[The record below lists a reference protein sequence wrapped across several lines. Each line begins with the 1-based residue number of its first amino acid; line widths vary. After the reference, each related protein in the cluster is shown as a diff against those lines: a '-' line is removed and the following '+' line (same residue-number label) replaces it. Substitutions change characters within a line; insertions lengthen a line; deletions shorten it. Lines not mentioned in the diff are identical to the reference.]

1 MKTLWH
7 VDRDRLSVEID
18 CPVARAVIIEAGV
31 FMVFFLFWS
40 LNLFVQHAFAA
51 VKHEDEAVERYGF

>member
-1 MKTLWH
+1 
-7 VDRDRLSVEID
+7 
-18 CPVARAVIIEAGV
+18 
-31 FMVFFLFWS
+31 MVFFLFWS